1 MNQKKKR
8 GLEYWIPAIL
18 MLAMVVVV
26 MIEVV
31 TRLLGDP
38 IIWGEEVA
46 IWIMIWIIFFG
57 LSYAFKDGGLV
68 AVDFFV
74 SKMKPRTQK
83 VANVVAMVL
92 TAVYFGLLLA
102 SAIGYFLYLEKK
114 DAIYPM
120 TGVSSNIT
128 TVAVIIGCVFAVV
141 FAVRQMVVFIKT
153 PANNEAASNVA
164 NKTEDGGAES

>member
-8 GLEYWIPAIL
+8 GLEYWVPAIL

-26 MIEVV
+26 MIEVI

-83 VANVVAMVL
+83 VANIVSMVL

-102 SAIGYFLYLEKK
+102 SAVGYFFYLKEKE
-114 DAIYPM
+114 ATYPM
-120 TGVSSNIT
+120 TGLPNNIT
-128 TVAVIIGCVFAVV
+128 TIAVIIGCVFAVV

-153 PANNEAASNVA
+153 PADKEDLSNVA